1 MTNDQA
7 PKRGLH
13 FETKSYPRFGR
24 GAYSDAN
31 PPRTVKSS
39 PFFWWFMFMRLNTD
53 YLETE
58 KNNGIGSC
66 SDLYKD
72 FGNVTGIDF
81 KSWWRDHSHLFAEEQ
96 TAYKLKV
103 ALSVSE
109 LAPFHSEEAI
119 NVVVPLSW
127 SQKSL
132 KKHFSLLLNK
142 FVAKGESGPKLGSG
156 TAKFSLGR
164 RWNASAMETA
174 YNIYTLRQRHLEKG
188 AKKTVKTQHKGGVS
202 AKYKVAWADIAQMAN
217 VMVSEKDKQGIERG
231 RDEVRRLQTIL
242 ANRHYKRALDFIQ
255 SSATN
260 CFPLKS

>member
-1 MTNDQA
+1 
-7 PKRGLH
+7 
-13 FETKSYPRFGR
+13 
-24 GAYSDAN
+24 
-31 PPRTVKSS
+31 
-39 PFFWWFMFMRLNTD
+39 MRLNSD

-58 KNNGIGSC
+58 KNNGVGAC

-81 KSWWRDHSHLFAEEQ
+81 KTWWREHSHLFAEEQ

-103 ALSVSE
+103 AFSSTE
-109 LAPFHSEEAI
+109 LAPFNSDEAI

-142 FVAKGESGPKLGSG
+142 YVAKGESGPKLGSA

-164 RWNASAMETA
+164 RWNSSAMETA
-174 YNIYTLRQRHLEKG
+174 YNVYTLRQMHLEKG
-188 AKKTVKTQHKGGVS
+188 AKKTVKTQHKGDVS
-202 AKYKVAWADIAQMAN
+202 AKYKLAWADIAQMAN
-217 VMVSEKDKQGIERG
+217 VIVSKKDGYGNERERG
-231 RDEVRRLQTIL
+231 EVRRLQTIL
-242 ANRHYKRALDFIQ
+242 ANRHYKRAQDFIQ

-260 CFPLKS
+260 CFPLNS